1 MYHSRM
7 QNAPLATRIVDAFA
21 SMPAQLQSAAQYI
34 LDRPH
39 EVALLSM
46 REQAKQAGVQPATMT
61 RLAKRL
67 GLEGYDDLR
76 DLYAEAIRNGGLGFS
91 GKAGA
96 QVATQKAKG
105 ERALAI
111 EIVGALSAQVGRL
124 AEFGAA

>member
-7 QNAPLATRIVDAFA
+7 QNAPLAARIVEAFA

-67 GLEGYDDLR
+67 GLEGYDAVR
-76 DLYAEAIRNGGLGFS
+76 EMYAETIRSAGPGFS
-91 GKAGA
+91 RKAGA
-96 QVATQKAKG
+96 QVASQKRKG
-105 ERALAI
+105 DRALA
-111 EIVGALSAQVGRL
+111 
-124 AEFGAA
+124 